1 MSKPKIKDIRRAY
14 VLDILIRFESKYEN
28 GIPQKMITERVL
40 IENENINDKIET
52 QKDEIKRK
60 VNIAASKTINALER
74 DGIITVT
81 SPRVPGTRGANP
93 NIISLNKTP
102 EALFKILLAYD
113 EDLLGEG
120 LAGSRPTLVY
130 KYNMLISDYYKE
142 LVNMELVKELTSPSM
157 LPFNEKDKKLIYHL
171 IMSSPEALK
180 SLFLMERFNELG
192 KLTDFEK
199 YLVLEEG
206 EEVLKKRFM
215 ASIQIN
221 FIRTVAEYYDIPNFN
236 IEININAKF
245 KDKDTKKE
253 VYEFS
258 NNFEGEG
265 VDSPIDIS
273 DCNFI

>member
-14 VLDILIRFESKYEN
+14 VLDIIIRFEPQYKN

-40 IENENINDKIET
+40 IENINDKIET

-60 VNIAASKTINALER
+60 VNIAVSKTINSLEQ

-102 EALFKILLAYD
+102 EALFKILLTYD

-180 SLFLMERFNELG
+180 SLFLMERFNESG

-236 IEININAKF
+236 VEININAKF

>member
-1 MSKPKIKDIRRAY
+1 MSKPRIKDIRRAY

>member
-1 MSKPKIKDIRRAY
+1 MSKPRIKDIRRAY

-206 EEVLKKRFM
+206 EEVFKKRFM